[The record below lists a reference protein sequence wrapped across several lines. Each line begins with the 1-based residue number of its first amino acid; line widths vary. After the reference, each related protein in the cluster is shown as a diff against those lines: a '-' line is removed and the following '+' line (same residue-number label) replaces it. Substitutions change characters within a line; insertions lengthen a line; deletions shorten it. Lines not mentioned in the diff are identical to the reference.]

1 MTDLKSLQHLGAF
14 CYPTYLL
21 SYNSNLQSKHGCNC
35 VKRLSVILLI
45 LLLITPFALLWLAG
59 ISPFAVRD
67 ALGVG
72 TGLTAKL
79 ACSGHYLSGFS
90 DEQNRSDIASYSPA
104 AEAVT
109 LRHVAPD
116 TIEAEMF
123 GLARATARYYPGL
136 GCTLQYPGMIDMS
149 ALQVPAVQQRQERWP
164 QGEEIRTPDAQIQQL
179 LQELLDE
186 DAQLGLDTRAL
197 LVVRGGEIVAE
208 SYKNGVAADTPLLG
222 WSMAKSIT
230 AIILG
235 RMEALGLAN
244 VDDTSLFAAWSGD
257 PRREISLQ
265 NLLQMSSGLEFDE
278 PYEPG
283 SDSTRMLFMEPSAAA
298 VALASPLGHA
308 PGSRFYYS
316 SGTSN
321 LLARFA
327 WEKLGGDTQ
336 AFLDFFA
343 TELAAPLGLGHT
355 YLELDASGVFVGSSY
370 VYAPARD
377 WARLGLLLLND
388 GEAAGR
394 RLLPPGWVARAS
406 APNSSDNDPRY
417 GYQLWLNAGSDQL
430 RWPDL
435 DVRAYA
441 MMGNRGQVVMM
452 LPQLDA
458 LVVRLG
464 WSAVDYPANERLA
477 RIQGLL
483 AQ

>member
-1 MTDLKSLQHLGAF
+1 M
-14 CYPTYLL
+14 
-21 SYNSNLQSKHGCNC
+21 
-35 VKRLSVILLI
+35 KRLLIFLLI
-45 LLLITPFALLWLAG
+45 LLLVSPLALLWLAG

-90 DEQNRSDIASYSPA
+90 DEQNLRDIASYSPA
-104 AEAVT
+104 TETVT
-109 LRHVAPD
+109 LRHIAPD
-116 TIEAEMF
+116 IIETEIF
-123 GLARATARYYPGL
+123 GLARARARFYPGL

-149 ALQVPAVQQRQERWP
+149 ALQVPVRHQRQERWP
-164 QGEEIRTPDAQIQQL
+164 GGEEIGPPDAEIQQL
-179 LQELLDE
+179 LETLLDE
-186 DAQLGLDTRAL
+186 DARQGLETRAL
-197 LVVRGGEIVAE
+197 LVVQDDKIVGEA
-208 SYKNGVAADTPLLG
+208 YKQGVPADTPLLG
-222 WSMAKSIT
+222 WSMAKSVT

-235 RMEALGLAN
+235 RMEALGLLD
-244 VDDTSLFAAWSGD
+244 VDESSLFDAWNDD

-283 SDSTRMLFMEPSAAA
+283 SDSTRMLFMAPSAAE

-308 PGSRFYYS
+308 PGKEFYYS
-316 SGTSN
+316 SGTTN
-321 LLARFA
+321 LLARLA
-327 WEKLGGDTQ
+327 WERLGGDSQ

-343 TELAAPLGLGHT
+343 TELAAPLGLGNT

-394 RLLPPGWVARAS
+394 QLLPPGWAARAS
-406 APNSSDNDPRY
+406 APNSSENDPRY
-417 GYQLWLNAGSDQL
+417 GYQFWLNAGGDQL
-430 RWPDL
+430 RWPGL
-435 DVRAYA
+435 NARAYA
-441 MMGNRGQVVMM
+441 MTGNRGQVVMM

-458 LVVRLG
+458 LIVRLG
-464 WSAVDYPANERLA
+464 WSAEDYPTNERLS
-477 RIQGLL
+477 RIQSVL
-483 AQ
+483 AQGRVKAPVQPPVARN